1 MQSIWAKIQ
10 AWFVSQG
17 GWAHGLTVIY
27 LTLIALYAGV
37 PAFQALL
44 NNIYGCIPSWGHQ
57 VILAVLGILAFYTS
71 TKSLKMK
78 SKKEGL

>member
-1 MQSIWAKIQ
+1 MQAIWAKIQ

-17 GWAHGLTVIY
+17 GWAHGLVVIY

-44 NNIYGCIPSWGHQ
+44 NNIYGYIPSWGASNHPRGAWNPC
-57 VILAVLGILAFYTS
+57 ILY
-71 TKSLKMK
+71 KH
-78 SKKEGL
+78 